1 MLKIIYGTESGNAE
15 MAAEDM
21 AAMLN
26 DSGITATAVS
36 MDAYDV
42 AEMANEEH
50 IILMTST
57 YGEGELPMTAAP
69 FYASLKDS
77 APDLQGVKFSAFG
90 LGDSTYETYNQAI
103 RSFITLMQDL
113 GARQVGEPGF
123 HDAALPYAVSDMAV
137 CWASRQF
144 IVAN

>member
-1 MLKIIYGTESGNAE
+1 MLKIIFGTESGNAE

-21 AAMLN
+21 ATALN
-26 DSGITATAVS
+26 DSGITATAVA
-36 MDAYDV
+36 MDTYDV
-42 AEMANEEH
+42 AEIANEEH

-69 FYASLKDS
+69 FYESLKAS
-77 APDLQGVKFSAFG
+77 SPDLKGVKFSAFG

-103 RSFITLMQDL
+103 KSLINLMQDL
-113 GARQVGEPGF
+113 GAKQVGEPGF

-144 IVAN
+144 IIAN